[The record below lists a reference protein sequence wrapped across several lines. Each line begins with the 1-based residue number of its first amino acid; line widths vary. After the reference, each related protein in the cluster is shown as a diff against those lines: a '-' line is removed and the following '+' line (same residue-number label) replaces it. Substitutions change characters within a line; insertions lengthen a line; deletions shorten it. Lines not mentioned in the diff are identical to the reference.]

1 MHTGQ
6 LSRWLGL
13 GLILNI
19 SIMVWRFWVSAEQV
33 IALLPYRTVTDW
45 TRDPDPCIYVIFYG
59 LGFVGVRMAVTGDR
73 RPLLFWNVVYLV
85 LLVPNWE
92 HLKFG
97 RWSPMSLET
106 LLRYPSNLV
115 RPMWIFGAVIATIA
129 TYIGHRRMRMEHRT
143 SEAPLPN

>member
-1 MHTGQ
+1 MHTGK

-19 SIMVWRFWVSAEQV
+19 SIMVWRFWVISDSL

-45 TRDPDPCIYVIFYG
+45 TSDPDPCIWLIFYG
-59 LGFVGVRMAVTGDR
+59 LGFVGIEMAVAGDG

-85 LLVPNWE
+85 LLVP
-92 HLKFG
+92 FG
-97 RWSPMSLET
+97 RWSPMSLDT

-115 RPMWIFGAVIATIA
+115 RPIWIFGAVIATIA
-129 TYIGHRRMRMEHRT
+129 IYIGDRRMRMEHRT
-143 SEAPLPN
+143 CEATLSN